1 MPGEAVKVYTGSDRA
16 LERFLRGLG
25 LLTTNCCFGCK
36 ARGRAFQLNSGR
48 VVSLKLFWTKTDDM
62 KKKTFFLGLISGLV
76 LSRTWRVLTKE
87 GIKFG
92 IQAGRKVR
100 EISQQAMEDIE
111 DIAAEATEEVA
122 ARPHVAKGGGM
133 KE

>member
-1 MPGEAVKVYTGSDRA
+1 
-16 LERFLRGLG
+16 
-25 LLTTNCCFGCK
+25 
-36 ARGRAFQLNSGR
+36 
-48 VVSLKLFWTKTDDM
+48 M
-62 KKKTFFLGLISGLV
+62 KKKNFFLGLISGLV
-76 LSRTWRVLTKE
+76 LARTWRVLTKE

-100 EISQQAMEDIE
+100 EVSQQAMEDIE

-122 ARPHVAKGGGM
+122 ARPQAAKGGGM

>member
-1 MPGEAVKVYTGSDRA
+1 
-16 LERFLRGLG
+16 
-25 LLTTNCCFGCK
+25 
-36 ARGRAFQLNSGR
+36 
-48 VVSLKLFWTKTDDM
+48 M
-62 KKKTFFLGLISGLV
+62 KKKTLFVGGVISGLV
-76 LSRTWRVLTKE
+76 LARTWRVLAKE

-92 IQAGRKVR
+92 IHAGRKVK

-122 ARPHVAKGGGM
+122 ARPQAVKNGGM